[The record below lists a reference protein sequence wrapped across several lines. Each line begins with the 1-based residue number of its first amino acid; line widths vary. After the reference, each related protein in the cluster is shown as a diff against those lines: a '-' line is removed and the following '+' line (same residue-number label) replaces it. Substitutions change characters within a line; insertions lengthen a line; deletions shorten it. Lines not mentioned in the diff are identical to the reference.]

1 MEPQWNPMSES
12 QALDR
17 IYRLGQQKEVRTVR
31 YIMSGSYE
39 EQVLKLQRRK
49 EALAD
54 LTLSTEV
61 ISRADL
67 TYGRLQYLKE
77 LVS

>member
-1 MEPQWNPMSES
+1 MSEL

-17 IYRLGQQKEVRTVR
+17 IYRLGQSKSVTTIR
-31 YIMSGSYE
+31 YTMLNSWE

-49 EALAD
+49 QELAD
-54 LTLSTEV
+54 LTLNGGR

-67 TYGRLQYLKE
+67 TSGRLEYLKE
-77 LVS
+77 LVG

>member
-1 MEPQWNPMSES
+1 MSEL

-17 IYRLGQQKEVRTVR
+17 IYRLGQLKRVTTTR
-31 YIMSGSYE
+31 YMMRKSWE

-49 EALAD
+49 QELAD
-54 LTLSTEV
+54 LTLNGGL

-67 TYGRLQYLKE
+67 TSGRLEYLKE
-77 LVS
+77 LVG

>member
-1 MEPQWNPMSES
+1 MSES

-17 IYRLGQQKEVRTVR
+17 IYRLGQLKEVTTTR
-31 YIMSGSYE
+31 YIMRESWE

-49 EALAD
+49 QELAD
-54 LTLSTEV
+54 LTLNGGG

-77 LVS
+77 LVG

>member
-1 MEPQWNPMSES
+1 MSEL

-17 IYRLGQQKEVRTVR
+17 IYRLGQLKRVTTIR
-31 YIMSGSYE
+31 YTMRNSWE

-49 EALAD
+49 QELAD
-54 LTLSTEV
+54 LTLNGGR

-67 TYGRLQYLKE
+67 TAGRLEYLKE
-77 LVS
+77 LVG

>member
-17 IYRLGQQKEVRTVR
+17 IYRLGQLKEVRTTR
-31 YIMSGSYE
+31 YIMRGSWE

-49 EALAD
+49 QELAD
-54 LTLSTEV
+54 LTLDGGG
-61 ISRADL
+61 IKKADL

-77 LVS
+77 LVG